1 MFLGKKEVKC
11 YEVGVNYFEAI
22 GHQEGV
28 FFDIT
33 DSGIILR
40 IYFCGVTAH
49 EAGQFRSEKPFE
61 MRLAGLRDIIFLLFK
76 FGELNWMD
84 APYNVHLSLNLTK
97 LELPSDGL
105 GLAMTV
111 QLFDTF
117 TGKLHC
123 NRFLSLSTEMSRKL
137 IKMVEEQKRKPFNVK
152 EYFNDINSIYAAY
165 PAKKLARMADCY
177 YKTR

>member
-111 QLFDTF
+111 QL
-117 TGKLHC
+117 
-123 NRFLSLSTEMSRKL
+123 SLSTEMSRKL
-137 IKMVEEQKRKPFNVK
+137 IKMVGEQKRKPFNVK

>member
-49 EAGQFRSEKPFE
+49 EAGQFRLQSWPAQDHQKAVPA
-61 MRLAGLRDIIFLLFK
+61 LSGSGLN
-76 FGELNWMD
+76 GHCMGH
-84 APYNVHLSLNLTK
+84 PSSLIPRT
-97 LELPSDGL
+97 
-105 GLAMTV
+105 
-111 QLFDTF
+111 
-117 TGKLHC
+117 
-123 NRFLSLSTEMSRKL
+123 
-137 IKMVEEQKRKPFNVK
+137 
-152 EYFNDINSIYAAY
+152 
-165 PAKKLARMADCY
+165 
-177 YKTR
+177 